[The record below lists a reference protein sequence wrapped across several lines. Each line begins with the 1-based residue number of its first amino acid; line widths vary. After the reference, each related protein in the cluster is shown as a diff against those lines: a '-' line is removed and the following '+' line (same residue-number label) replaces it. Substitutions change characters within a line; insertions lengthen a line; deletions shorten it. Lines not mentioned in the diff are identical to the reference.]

1 MTSKQ
6 QLDLLAAIPL
16 SLGSGGDT
24 LRLRA
29 AARIARSLGDLVMT
43 AASGEETA
51 LKAPVWEELRRVY
64 HGLREHAIRQSARRS
79 VRRDL
84 LSELLAFRESGIVP
98 DEVLVSEAGTFLAR
112 EESGEPGLSTLR
124 LRLLYV
130 HYGLQAESLRGEPA
144 GEALR
149 EWASDAAAKPSVDP
163 DAGLGGRLCRAE
175 LMALLARFFP
185 EDAAAVPGFTEALLQ
200 VHDALVPEALAALS
214 PKMELADIEALY
226 NLLTEEIRPEEDR
239 RLLHG
244 LTDTLDK
251 QILPAHADSDARL
264 FLRSLLLDAENR
276 EKRQGRWG
284 KMRNN

>member
-16 SLGSGGDT
+16 SLGSGGET

-43 AASGEETA
+43 AASGEETD

-64 HGLREHAIRQSARRS
+64 HGLREHALRQSARRS

-98 DEVLVSEAGTFLAR
+98 DETLVSEAGTFLAR
-112 EESGEPGLSTLR
+112 EKSDEPGLSTLR

-130 HYGLQAESLRGEPA
+130 HYGLQPESLRGEPA
-144 GEALR
+144 GDALR

-163 DAGLGGRLCRAE
+163 DTGLGERLCRAE

-185 EDAAAVPGFTEALLQ
+185 EDAAAVPGFTDALLQ

-214 PKMELADIEALY
+214 PKTELADIEALY
-226 NLLTEEIRPEEDR
+226 NLLAEEIRPEEDR
-239 RLLHG
+239 RLLRG
-244 LTDTLDK
+244 LTATLDK

-276 EKRQGRWG
+276 DKREGRWG
-284 KMRNN
+284 KNS

>member
-64 HGLREHAIRQSARRS
+64 HGLREHALRQSARRS

-98 DEVLVSEAGTFLAR
+98 DETLVGEAGTFLAR
-112 EESGEPGLSTLR
+112 EKSDEPGLSTLR

-130 HYGLQAESLRGEPA
+130 HYGLQAEFLRGEPA
-144 GEALR
+144 GDALR
-149 EWASDAAAKPSVDP
+149 EWASNAAAKPSVDP
-163 DAGLGGRLCRAE
+163 YTSLGGRLCRAE
-175 LMALLARFFP
+175 LMALFARFFP
-185 EDAAAVPGFTEALLQ
+185 EDAASVPGFTDALLK
-200 VHDALVPEALAALS
+200 VHDSLVPEALAALS
-214 PKMELADIEALY
+214 PKTELADIEALY
-226 NLLTEEIRPEEDR
+226 ALLAEEIRPEEVR
-239 RLLHG
+239 QLLHG
-244 LTDTLDK
+244 LTATLEK

-276 EKRQGRWG
+276 EKREGRWG
-284 KMRNN
+284 E

>member
-29 AARIARSLGDLVMT
+29 AAKIARSLGDLVMT
-43 AASGEETA
+43 AASGEETD

-64 HGLREHAIRQSARRS
+64 HGLREHALRQSARRS

-98 DEVLVSEAGTFLAR
+98 DEALVNEAGTFLAR
-112 EESGEPGLSTLR
+112 EKSDEPGLSPLR

-130 HYGLQAESLRGEPA
+130 HYGLQAESLGGEPA
-144 GEALR
+144 EEALR
-149 EWASDAAAKPSVDP
+149 KWASDAAAKPSVHA
-163 DAGLGGRLCRAE
+163 DAGLGERLSRAE
-175 LMALLARFFP
+175 LMALFARFFP
-185 EDAAAVPGFTEALLQ
+185 EDAAAVPGFTDALLQ
-200 VHDALVPEALAALS
+200 VHDALVPEALAALL
-214 PKMELADIEALY
+214 PETELADIEALY
-226 NLLTEEIRPEEDR
+226 NLLAEEIRPEEDR

-244 LTDTLDK
+244 LTATLDK

-276 EKRQGRWG
+276 EKREGRWE
-284 KMRNN
+284 KMTNN